1 MPAINRSI
9 KIVCRILFIVFILLL
24 TKNILFKKSPGY
36 YKNHF
41 RSEYRNYT
49 IKEGWKKAN
58 TTPFST
64 IKLFYNSRRMNPEFM
79 MNNLLGNLLG
89 FIPFGFLLPL
99 LIPFFRNLFK
109 TLVAG
114 FLLSLGYE
122 TVQLVFGLGVFD
134 VDDLLLNTAGVLI
147 GFIIFTLSYFFFR
160 IVKKE
165 NAIIPNRHVK

>member
-1 MPAINRSI
+1 MPAISRSI

-49 IKEGWKKAN
+49 IKDGWKRAN

-64 IKLFYNSRRMNPEFM
+64 IKLFYNSRRMNPKFM
-79 MNNLLGNLLG
+79 KNNLLGNLLG
-89 FIPFGFLLPL
+89 FIPFGLLLPL
-99 LIPFFRNLFK
+99 LMPVFRNLFK
-109 TLVAG
+109 VLVAG

-122 TVQLVFGLGVFD
+122 TIQLVLDLGIFD
-134 VDDLLLNTAGVLI
+134 VDDLILNTAGTFI
-147 GFIIFTLSYFFFR
+147 GFIIFILTYYFFR

-165 NAIIPNRHVK
+165 KVIT

>member
-1 MPAINRSI
+1 MPAISRSI

-24 TKNILFKKSPGY
+24 TKNILFKKSPVY

-49 IKEGWKKAN
+49 IKDGWKRAN

-79 MNNLLGNLLG
+79 KNNLLGNLLG
-89 FIPFGFLLPL
+89 FIPFGLLLPL
-99 LIPFFRNLFK
+99 LMPVFRNLFK
-109 TLVAG
+109 VLVAG

-122 TVQLVFGLGVFD
+122 TIQLVLDLGIFD
-134 VDDLLLNTAGVLI
+134 VDDLILNTAGTLI
-147 GFIIFTLSYFFFR
+147 GFITFCSIYFFFR
-160 IVKKE
+160 ITRKE
-165 NAIIPNRHVK
+165 NVTA